1 MLVTGSSQVSE
12 WYLGLGPLWLTLEL
26 ASVTTLILLVLST
39 PIAYWLAYTPSRAK
53 PLVEVLVAMPLVL
66 PPTVLGFYLLIL
78 FRPNGFAGSLWYEL
92 TGNSLLFSFA
102 GLVIASVIYSLP
114 FVVQPLQNS
123 FLAVGRNPMEKAAT
137 MGLNRFSRVFSVLI
151 PQAKRGYVTAAV
163 LGFTHTVG
171 EFGVVLMVGGNI
183 PRETRVVSIA
193 IYDLVETSNFAKAH
207 ALSGL
212 VAVLAFCLLLVVF
225 TVGRAEQNK
234 KKGVVHQQLP

>member
-1 MLVTGSSQVSE
+1 MSE

-39 PIAYWLAYTPSRAK
+39 PIAYWLAYTSSRAK

-114 FVVQPLQNS
+114 FVMQPLQ
-123 FLAVGRNPMEKAAT
+123 P
-137 MGLNRFSRVFSVLI
+137 
-151 PQAKRGYVTAAV
+151 P
-163 LGFTHTVG
+163 
-171 EFGVVLMVGGNI
+171 
-183 PRETRVVSIA
+183 
-193 IYDLVETSNFAKAH
+193 
-207 ALSGL
+207 ALP
-212 VAVLAFCLLLVVF
+212 F
-225 TVGRAEQNK
+225 E
-234 KKGVVHQQLP
+234 P

>member
-1 MLVTGSSQVSE
+1 MSE

-39 PIAYWLAYTPSRAK
+39 PAAYWLAYTGSRAK

-92 TGNSLLFSFA
+92 TGHSLLFSFA

-123 FLAVGRNPMEKAAT
+123 FLAVGTGPMEKAAT
-137 MGLNRFSRVFSVLI
+137 MGLNRLSRVFKVLI

-207 ALSGL
+207 ALSGV

-234 KKGVVHQQLP
+234 KKGVAHQQLP

>member
-1 MLVTGSSQVSE
+1 MGD

-26 ASVTTLILLVLST
+26 AFITTSILLLIGT
-39 PIAYWLAYTPSRAK
+39 PIAYWLAFTRSRTR
-53 PLVEVLVAMPLVL
+53 PLIEVLVAMPLVL
-66 PPTVLGFYLLIL
+66 PPTVLGFYLLIF
-78 FRPNGFAGSLWYEL
+78 FRPNGFVGSLWHDM
-92 TGNSLLFSFA
+92 TNQSLLFSFS

-123 FLAVGRNPMEKAAT
+123 FVSVGRSPLEKAAT
-137 MGLNRFSRVFSVLI
+137 MGLARASRILKVLI
-151 PQAKRGYVTAAV
+151 PQAKRGYITAAV

-207 ALSGL
+207 TLSGV
-212 VAVLAFCLLLVVF
+212 VALLSFLLLLLVF
-225 TVGRAEQNK
+225 TVGRVDK
-234 KKGVVHQQLP
+234 DKGVEHQQLP